1 MIRYMPK
8 LVSPLW
14 SRKCLEYFDT
24 LEDLKV
30 FIAEQ
35 RTRFCHAIGKTEKS
49 FLPSDVEFTDY
60 CDTDLIMG
68 WKNYCTVIIDGNVM
82 GYCGE

>member
-8 LVSPLW
+8 LVTPLW

-30 FIAEQ
+30 FIADE
-35 RTRFCHAIGKTEKS
+35 RTRFCHFIGKPEKS
-49 FLPSDVEFTDY
+49 FLPSDVELTDH
-60 CDTDLIMG
+60 CDIDLVMR
-68 WKNYCTVIIDGNVM
+68 WKNYYTVIIDGSVV